1 MMAKKR
7 HDSRRDI
14 PEIPFAAP
22 AGTPAGVE
30 VMSLAELRRRVPE
43 HALGRPQRPDFHH
56 LLTLGAGV
64 LRHVV
69 DFDDHTLRP
78 GSWLWVRPGQVHQW
92 GDLAGAEG
100 TLILFQQDV
109 LDPATATAARVDD
122 PHAPVVTTPVAAD
135 AEAVTM
141 AADHLRHEFRS
152 LGRLPLDLHIA
163 ALRHLLAVLLLRLAH
178 LTVPVGGPAPE
189 PDETYLRF
197 RDAVERHFTATRR
210 VEDYAHMLGYSG
222 RTLARA
228 TLAGAGL
235 SAKEFIDRRVV
246 LEAKRL
252 LAHSDESA
260 ARISDHL
267 GFVTPSQF
275 SKFFI
280 QRAGRTPIDFRNEVR
295 GRAEGADTATALG
308 QKG

>member
-1 MMAKKR
+1 MMAKNR
-7 HDSRRDI
+7 HHSVREV
-14 PEIPFAAP
+14 PAVAFAAP

-30 VMSLAELRRRVPE
+30 VMSLAELRRRVSE
-43 HALGRPQRPDFHH
+43 GTLVRPQRPDFHH
-56 LLTLGAGV
+56 LLTLTAGD

-69 DFDDHTLRP
+69 DFNGYALRP

-92 GDLAGAEG
+92 GDLAKAEG

-122 PHAPVVTTPVAAD
+122 PHAPVVIAPVAAD
-135 AEAVTM
+135 AGAVAM
-141 AADHLRHEFRS
+141 AAEHLSGEFQA
-152 LGRLPLDLHIA
+152 LGRLPLEVHIA
-163 ALRHLLAVLLLRLAH
+163 TLRHLLAVLLLRLAH
-178 LTVPVGGPAPE
+178 LTVPVGGPATE
-189 PDETYLRF
+189 PDETYVRF

-210 VEDYAHMLGYSG
+210 VEDYARMLGYSG

-235 SAKEFIDRRVV
+235 GAKEFIDRRVV

-252 LAHSDESA
+252 LAHGDETA
-260 ARISDHL
+260 AQISDRL

-275 SKFFI
+275 SKYFM
-280 QRAGRTPIDFRNEVR
+280 QRTGRSPIDFRHGAR
-295 GRAEGADTATALG
+295 GRAEGPGPSAALG
-308 QKG
+308 QE

>member
-1 MMAKKR
+1 MMAKTR
-7 HDSRRDI
+7 QGSLREI
-14 PEIPFAAP
+14 PEVAFAAP

-30 VMSLAELRRRVPE
+30 VMSLAELRRRVCE
-43 HALGRPQRPDFHH
+43 RTLVRPQRPDFHH
-56 LLTLGAGV
+56 LLTLTAGD
-64 LRHVV
+64 LWHIV
-69 DFDDHTLRP
+69 DFNGYTLRP

-92 GDLAGAEG
+92 GDLTKAEG

-122 PHAPVVTTPVAAD
+122 PHAPVAITPVAAD
-135 AEAVTM
+135 AEVVTM
-141 AADHLRHEFRS
+141 AAEHLSREFQA
-152 LGRLPLDLHIA
+152 LGHLPLEVHTA

-178 LTVPVGGPAPE
+178 LTVPVGSPAPE

-197 RDAVERHFTATRR
+197 RDAVERHFTTTRR
-210 VEDYAHMLGYSG
+210 VEDYARMLGYSG

-235 SAKEFIDRRVV
+235 SAKEFVDRRVV

-252 LAHSDESA
+252 LAHGDETA
-260 ARISDHL
+260 AQISDRL

-275 SKFFI
+275 SKYFM
-280 QRAGRTPIDFRNEVR
+280 QRTGRSPIDFRNGVR
-295 GRAEGADTATALG
+295 GCAEGLG
-308 QKG
+308 PSAAPGQG